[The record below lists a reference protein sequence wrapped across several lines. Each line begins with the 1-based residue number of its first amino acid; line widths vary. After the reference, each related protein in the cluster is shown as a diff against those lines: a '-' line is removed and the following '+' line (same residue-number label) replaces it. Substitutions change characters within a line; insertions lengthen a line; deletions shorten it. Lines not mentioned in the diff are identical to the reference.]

1 MGEVLVAHLRTSF
14 KTAVRYGREDW
25 SDNAGKHVFA
35 ITESSSWCTLS
46 WMLGWTSI
54 TSIKVSRAAEVV
66 SNPAK
71 QQREELGMKY
81 TQEIRTRTAIYLLSN
96 ALDAIQGEFLVR
108 MFALKGHVV
117 WEERLKRSTVIL
129 HWTLLAVVLLGENAN
144 TTKDFK
150 VAA

>member
-1 MGEVLVAHLRTSF
+1 
-14 KTAVRYGREDW
+14 
-25 SDNAGKHVFA
+25 
-35 ITESSSWCTLS
+35 
-46 WMLGWTSI
+46 
-54 TSIKVSRAAEVV
+54 
-66 SNPAK
+66 
-71 QQREELGMKY
+71 MKY
-81 TQEIRTRTAIYLLSN
+81 TQEIKTLTAIYLLSN

-129 HWTLLAVVLLGENAN
+129 HWTLLAVVLLGENPN